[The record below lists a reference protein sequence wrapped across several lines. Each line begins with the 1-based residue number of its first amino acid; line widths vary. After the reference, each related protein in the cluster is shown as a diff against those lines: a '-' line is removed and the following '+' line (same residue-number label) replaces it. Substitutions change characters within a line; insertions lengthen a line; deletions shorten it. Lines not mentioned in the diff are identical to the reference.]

1 MKKILFIL
9 SITVIAFAGCEL
21 GPCDGVICL
30 NGGQDVEQGDNCV
43 CECPAGF
50 EGANC
55 ENEIT
60 DPCANVECQNGGTCN
75 TDGTCDCAPGYGGDN
90 CNTLLCD
97 VVLCENGGT
106 CNNGDC
112 DCPEGFSGLTCEVDD
127 ACLAIECLNGG
138 TCSLGICACPDGFTG
153 ADCSIEIAT
162 AFVAEWDALE
172 SCAAFYMGQQFT
184 YIATID
190 ENMTGLQI
198 ANFGAFDPN
207 LVFTAVSVS
216 GNTISLALSE
226 IMTSYGVYL
235 VEGNG
240 VLSDDAMTID
250 WTYTSTLDG
259 VEDTCTGTWTRRP

>member
-153 ADCSIEIAT
+153 A
-162 AFVAEWDALE
+162 
-172 SCAAFYMGQQFT
+172 
-184 YIATID
+184 
-190 ENMTGLQI
+190 GLQI